1 MAALVLLAVGLAGA
15 GGCKRAEDHTV
26 AVPRAGAA
34 QGYNVLLVT
43 LDTTRADRLGCYGAT
58 HTDTPNLDALADD
71 GVLFEQAVTS
81 ATSTLPS
88 HATIMT
94 GLNTL
99 HHGAHEN
106 GKSSLHPRHVTLAER
121 LRQAGY
127 ATAAFVSTFV
137 LDARYGLDQGFD
149 QYEFAVGSGLRGPA
163 ESIVHERRADDTTRS
178 ALEWLGDRPADQPY
192 FLWVHYFDPHY
203 TYDSPLAALPK
214 FAGRPYEAEIAFV
227 DAELG
232 KLLTALAA
240 RGDHRRTL
248 IVVTSDH
255 GEGLGDHGESFHGV
269 FLYESTLRA
278 VLVFSCPTLFAKPVR
293 VQDRLAGTVDIVPT
307 VLNLVGL
314 PAEGTLDGIDLLTAP
329 APADRAIYIET
340 FFSRTVGCRELFG
353 LRRLHDKFILAPR
366 PEYYDLRQ
374 DPHETRNLYA
384 SGAARALEAR
394 LARMLEKTNPHA
406 STDREMS
413 AEERARL
420 AALGYVAGA
429 GLAPDEEL
437 PDPKDHIEIVSAT
450 SKIGHL
456 IGAGDFAEAL
466 PLARELVG
474 QCGGYDLPVRQLVR
488 CLEALDR
495 RAEAAAALRA
505 FVADYP
511 SVDILIFAARR
522 FHTWGDD
529 DQAAGAL
536 AGAEALDPRCGMAE
550 KLRGDWAFAANRFS
564 QAADHY
570 ARALKRDPQRMG
582 PGVRKR
588 LNEARKRIP
597 AAGEGSAGQP

>member
-94 GLNTL
+94 GLNPL

-214 FAGRPYEAEIAFV
+214 FAGRPYEAEIAFM

-450 SKIGHL
+450 SKVGHL

-474 QCGGYDLPVRQLVR
+474 TMRGVRFARAATGAVFGGARSPGGGCR
-488 CLEALDR
+488 
-495 RAEAAAALRA
+495 
-505 FVADYP
+505 
-511 SVDILIFAARR
+511 SAARVR
-522 FHTWGDD
+522 GRLSFGGHVD
-529 DQAAGAL
+529 
-536 AGAEALDPRCGMAE
+536 
-550 KLRGDWAFAANRFS
+550 LRGAQVSHLGRRRS
-564 QAADHY
+564 G
-570 ARALKRDPQRMG
+570 RRRVG
-582 PGVRKR
+582 G
-588 LNEARKRIP
+588 
-597 AAGEGSAGQP
+597 G